1 MSVQKKAKLFSLRC
15 LLMDLIRI
23 TGALPG
29 LVWLRPKIRYTA
41 KQAKKRLRGGVLV
54 IANHTSFIDPACMMY
69 VLWYRRLYFVCHQAF
84 VETKAGPFFRAAG
97 CLIPI
102 NADNFSVGSFRSI
115 TESLRDGKAVTLF
128 PEGHVNKGD
137 EMLEFKSG
145 MVLISM
151 QSKRPIVPVYIKP
164 RKHWYSRL
172 EAVVDEPVDITEMCG
187 GMPAFSKIREV
198 TKLLQEREASLA
210 DHLTRKR

>member
-15 LLMDLIRI
+15 LLMDLIRV

-115 TESLRDGKAVTLF
+115 TESLKDGKAVMLF

-151 QSKRPIVPVYIKP
+151 QSKRPIVPVYLKP
-164 RKHWYSRL
+164 RRHWYSRL
-172 EAVVDEPVDITEMCG
+172 KAVVGEPVDITSLSEG
-187 GMPAFSKIREV
+187 RPAFSKIQEV
-198 TKLLQEREASLA
+198 TALLKKREEELEAFA
-210 DHLTRKR
+210 ETI

>member
-1 MSVQKKAKLFSLRC
+1 MSVQKQAKLFSLRC

-29 LVWLRPKIRYTA
+29 LVWLRPKIRDTA

-151 QSKRPIVPVYIKP
+151 QSKRPIVPVYLKP
-164 RKHWYSRL
+164 RRHWYSRL
-172 EAVVDEPVDITEMCG
+172 KAVVGEPVDITALSEG
-187 GMPAFSKIREV
+187 RPAFSKIQEV
-198 TKLLQEREASLA
+198 TALLKKREEELEAFA
-210 DHLTRKR
+210 ETI

>member
-102 NADNFSVGSFRSI
+102 NADNFSVGSFRNI

-151 QSKRPIVPVYIKP
+151 QSKRPIVPVYLKP
-164 RKHWYSRL
+164 RRHWYSRL
-172 EAVVDEPVDITEMCG
+172 KAVVGEPVDITALSEG
-187 GMPAFSKIREV
+187 RPAFSKIQEV
-198 TKLLQEREASLA
+198 TALL
-210 DHLTRKR
+210 RKREEELEAFAETI

>member
-29 LVWLRPKIRYTA
+29 LVWLRPKIRYTS

-151 QSKRPIVPVYIKP
+151 QSKRPIVPVYLKP
-164 RKHWYSRL
+164 RRHWYSRL
-172 EAVVDEPVDITEMCG
+172 KAVVGEPVDITSLSEG
-187 GMPAFSKIREV
+187 RPAFSKIQEV
-198 TKLLQEREASLA
+198 TALLKKREEELEAFA
-210 DHLTRKR
+210 ETI

>member
-15 LLMDLIRI
+15 LLMDLIRV

-151 QSKRPIVPVYIKP
+151 QSKRPIVPVYLKP
-164 RKHWYSRL
+164 RRHWYSRL
-172 EAVVDEPVDITEMCG
+172 KAVVGEPVDITSLSEG
-187 GMPAFSKIREV
+187 RPAFSKIQEV
-198 TKLLQEREASLA
+198 TALLKKREEELEAFA
-210 DHLTRKR
+210 ETI

>member
-15 LLMDLIRI
+15 LLMDLIRV

-29 LVWLRPKIRYTA
+29 LVWLRPKIRYTS

-151 QSKRPIVPVYIKP
+151 QSKRPIVPVYLKP
-164 RKHWYSRL
+164 RRHWYSRL
-172 EAVVDEPVDITEMCG
+172 KAVVGEPVDITSLSEG
-187 GMPAFSKIREV
+187 RPAFSKIQEV
-198 TKLLQEREASLA
+198 TALLKKREEELEAFA
-210 DHLTRKR
+210 ETI

>member
-145 MVLISM
+145 MVAGR
-151 QSKRPIVPVYIKP
+151 QQDSKRPAAAQILSLAYQFSIFLS
-164 RKHWYSRL
+164 RYSSFMASMGVR
-172 EAVVDEPVDITEMCG
+172 VSTEM
-187 GMPAFSKIREV
+187 ASRA
-198 TKLLQEREASLA
+198 LQ
-210 DHLTRKR
+210 TC

>member
-115 TESLRDGKAVTLF
+115 TESLKDGKAVTLF

-151 QSKRPIVPVYIKP
+151 QSKRPIVPVYLKP
-164 RKHWYSRL
+164 RRHWYSRL
-172 EAVVDEPVDITEMCG
+172 KAVVGEPVDITSLSEG
-187 GMPAFSKIREV
+187 RPAFSKIQEV
-198 TKLLQEREASLA
+198 TALLKKREEELEAFA
-210 DHLTRKR
+210 ETI

>member
-115 TESLRDGKAVTLF
+115 TESLKDGKAVTLF

-145 MVLISM
+145 MVLISK
-151 QSKRPIVPVYIKP
+151 QSKRPIVPVYLKP
-164 RKHWYSRL
+164 RRHWYSRL
-172 EAVVDEPVDITEMCG
+172 KAVVGEPVDITALSEG
-187 GMPAFSKIREV
+187 RPAFSKIQEV
-198 TKLLQEREASLA
+198 TALLKKREEELEAFA
-210 DHLTRKR
+210 ETI

>member
-151 QSKRPIVPVYIKP
+151 QSKRPIVPVYLKP
-164 RKHWYSRL
+164 RRHWYSRL
-172 EAVVDEPVDITEMCG
+172 KAVVGEPVDITSLSEG
-187 GMPAFSKIREV
+187 RPAFSKIQEV
-198 TKLLQEREASLA
+198 TALL
-210 DHLTRKR
+210 RKREEELEAFAETI

>member
-15 LLMDLIRI
+15 LLMDLIRV

-29 LVWLRPKIRYTA
+29 LVWLRPKIRYTS

-151 QSKRPIVPVYIKP
+151 QSKRPIVPVYLKP
-164 RKHWYSRL
+164 RRHWYSRL
-172 EAVVDEPVDITEMCG
+172 KAVVGEPVDITSLSEG
-187 GMPAFSKIREV
+187 RPAFSKIQEV
-198 TKLLQEREASLA
+198 TALL
-210 DHLTRKR
+210 RKREEELEAFAETI

>member
-54 IANHTSFIDPACMMY
+54 IANHTSFIDPASMMY

-151 QSKRPIVPVYIKP
+151 QSKRPIVPVYLKP
-164 RKHWYSRL
+164 RRHWYSRL
-172 EAVVDEPVDITEMCG
+172 KAVVGEPVDITSLSEG
-187 GMPAFSKIREV
+187 RPAFSKIQEV
-198 TKLLQEREASLA
+198 TALL
-210 DHLTRKR
+210 RKREEELEAFAETI

>member
-29 LVWLRPKIRYTA
+29 LVWLRPKIRYTT

-151 QSKRPIVPVYIKP
+151 QSKRPIVPVYLKP
-164 RKHWYSRL
+164 RRHWYSRL
-172 EAVVDEPVDITEMCG
+172 KAVVGEPVDITSLSEG
-187 GMPAFSKIREV
+187 RPAFSKIQEV
-198 TKLLQEREASLA
+198 TALL
-210 DHLTRKR
+210 RKREEELEAFAETI

>member
-151 QSKRPIVPVYIKP
+151 QSKRPIVPVYLKP
-164 RKHWYSRL
+164 RRHWYSRL
-172 EAVVDEPVDITEMCG
+172 KAVVGEPVDITALSEG
-187 GMPAFSKIREV
+187 RPAF
-198 TKLLQEREASLA
+198 
-210 DHLTRKR
+210 

>member
-54 IANHTSFIDPACMMY
+54 IANHTCFIDPACMMY

-151 QSKRPIVPVYIKP
+151 QSKRPIVPVYLKP
-164 RKHWYSRL
+164 RRHWYSRL
-172 EAVVDEPVDITEMCG
+172 KAVVGEPVDITSLSEG
-187 GMPAFSKIREV
+187 RPAFSKIQEV
-198 TKLLQEREASLA
+198 TALLKKREEELEAFA
-210 DHLTRKR
+210 ETI

>member
-29 LVWLRPKIRYTA
+29 LVWLRPNIRYTS

-151 QSKRPIVPVYIKP
+151 QSKRPIVPVYLKP
-164 RKHWYSRL
+164 RRHWYSRL
-172 EAVVDEPVDITEMCG
+172 KAVVGEPVDITSLSEG
-187 GMPAFSKIREV
+187 RPAFSKIQEV
-198 TKLLQEREASLA
+198 TALLKKREEELEAFA
-210 DHLTRKR
+210 ETI

>member
-115 TESLRDGKAVTLF
+115 TESLKDGKAVTLF

-151 QSKRPIVPVYIKP
+151 QSKRPIVPVYLKP
-164 RKHWYSRL
+164 RRHWYSRL
-172 EAVVDEPVDITEMCG
+172 KAVVGEPVDITSLREG
-187 GMPAFSKIREV
+187 RPAFSKIQEV
-198 TKLLQEREASLA
+198 TALL
-210 DHLTRKR
+210 RKREEELEAFAETI

>member
-151 QSKRPIVPVYIKP
+151 QSKRPIVTVYLKP
-164 RKHWYSRL
+164 RRHWYSRL
-172 EAVVDEPVDITEMCG
+172 KAVVGEPVDITALSEG
-187 GMPAFSKIREV
+187 RPAFSKIQEV
-198 TKLLQEREASLA
+198 TALL
-210 DHLTRKR
+210 RKREEELEAFAETI

>member
-128 PEGHVNKGD
+128 PEGHVNRGD

-151 QSKRPIVPVYIKP
+151 QSKRPIVPVYLKP
-164 RKHWYSRL
+164 RRHWYSRL
-172 EAVVDEPVDITEMCG
+172 KAVVGEPVDITSLSEG
-187 GMPAFSKIREV
+187 RPAFSKIQEV
-198 TKLLQEREASLA
+198 TALLKKREEELEAFA
-210 DHLTRKR
+210 ETI

>member
-1 MSVQKKAKLFSLRC
+1 MSVQKRAKLFSLRC

-151 QSKRPIVPVYIKP
+151 QSKRPIVPVYLKP
-164 RKHWYSRL
+164 RRHWYSRL
-172 EAVVDEPVDITEMCG
+172 KAVVGEPVDITSLSEG
-187 GMPAFSKIREV
+187 RPAFSKIQEV
-198 TKLLQEREASLA
+198 TALL
-210 DHLTRKR
+210 RKREEDLEAFAETI

>member
-151 QSKRPIVPVYIKP
+151 QSKRPIVPVYLKP
-164 RKHWYSRL
+164 RRHWYSRFK
-172 EAVVDEPVDITEMCG
+172 AVVGEPVDITSLSEG
-187 GMPAFSKIREV
+187 RPAFSKIQEV
-198 TKLLQEREASLA
+198 TALLKKREEELEAFA
-210 DHLTRKR
+210 ETI

>member
-1 MSVQKKAKLFSLRC
+1 M
-15 LLMDLIRI
+15 
-23 TGALPG
+23 
-29 LVWLRPKIRYTA
+29 
-41 KQAKKRLRGGVLV
+41 LV

-84 VETKAGPFFRAAG
+84 VETKAGPFFHAAG

-151 QSKRPIVPVYIKP
+151 QSKRPIVPVYLKP
-164 RKHWYSRL
+164 RRHWYSRL
-172 EAVVDEPVDITEMCG
+172 KAVVGEPVDITALSEG
-187 GMPAFSKIREV
+187 RPAFSKIQEV
-198 TKLLQEREASLA
+198 TALLKKREEELEAFA
-210 DHLTRKR
+210 ETI

>member
-29 LVWLRPKIRYTA
+29 LVWLRPKIR
-41 KQAKKRLRGGVLV
+41 
-54 IANHTSFIDPACMMY
+54 SFIDPACMMY

-151 QSKRPIVPVYIKP
+151 QSKRPIVPVYLKP
-164 RKHWYSRL
+164 RRHWYSRL
-172 EAVVDEPVDITEMCG
+172 KAVVGEPVDITSLSEG
-187 GMPAFSKIREV
+187 RPAFSKIQEV
-198 TKLLQEREASLA
+198 TALLKKREEELEAFA
-210 DHLTRKR
+210 ETI

>member
-1 MSVQKKAKLFSLRC
+1 MAKIL
-15 LLMDLIRI
+15 
-23 TGALPG
+23 
-29 LVWLRPKIRYTA
+29 
-41 KQAKKRLRGGVLV
+41 
-54 IANHTSFIDPACMMY
+54 
-69 VLWYRRLYFVCHQAF
+69 LWYRRLYFVCHQAF

-151 QSKRPIVPVYIKP
+151 QSKRPIVPVYLKP
-164 RKHWYSRL
+164 RRHWYSRL
-172 EAVVDEPVDITEMCG
+172 KAVVGEPVDITALSEG
-187 GMPAFSKIREV
+187 RPAFSKIQEV
-198 TKLLQEREASLA
+198 TALLKKREEELEAFA
-210 DHLTRKR
+210 ETI